1 SNTIKDTVVG
11 GTALP
16 LSTGSSLALPKETLT
31 PVSLPT
37 YSTLSKPAP
46 IPGNVPSAFVSALSN
61 RSFVDGRF
69 IFRAWGKIQLAFK
82 AFGITYHSIGATDD
96 YLRLAVDA
104 VGLTV
109 GNKCSMIAGDFQ
121 GDESFLK
128 YLFGTMKGLFAN
140 YRSDQITQFV
150 EEIEDLGD
158 ITLSHVGMKLED
170 ELKSARVVD
179 RELVETKLA
188 EIEREQSARQR
199 RKHYHNH
206 SAFELHSS
214 LHQFKLFMKRDD

>member
-1 SNTIKDTVVG
+1 EEQEILSKKVSGKGRGASTELTIVNELKAHRTQSDSSKNEGQQPSKINGFNSNTIKDTVVG

-82 AFGITYHSIGATDD
+82 AFG
-96 YLRLAVDA
+96 
-104 VGLTV
+104 
-109 GNKCSMIAGDFQ
+109 
-121 GDESFLK
+121 
-128 YLFGTMKGLFAN
+128 
-140 YRSDQITQFV
+140 
-150 EEIEDLGD
+150 
-158 ITLSHVGMKLED
+158 
-170 ELKSARVVD
+170 
-179 RELVETKLA
+179 
-188 EIEREQSARQR
+188 
-199 RKHYHNH
+199 
-206 SAFELHSS
+206 
-214 LHQFKLFMKRDD
+214 